1 MADTSYKE
9 RLFDEI
15 AQWGSRAKNTLR
27 GPDGL
32 YEVLKNW
39 TTPYET
45 PERREE
51 AMRLAAQQAKEEYMA
66 QQNAGQLSL
75 KDARESQAIRE
86 GIGKRLQQLGPDT
99 AYLAEQE
106 RLRMQATKEGYMA
119 QQAALQP
126 SAQSQP
132 GIPGIEDPYLQ
143 YLEQNKAALQGPYL
157 PQDQY
162 AAPTREEFNK
172 YFIGN
177 QAPPKAVLAGQEA
190 PSAMPVAPAMDMPVV
205 AGTMSGVE
213 QQNPMQVSTEMPAQQ
228 PSQQRPMTVKDRIAA
243 LPYEADRLQETRK
256 VIDQARSK
264 AWNDGLRYI
273 AETYRDIGSPSAEN
287 ARKALE
293 KSIDVNLPLP
303 KPIEETPQYKSA
315 EKNWEG
321 GLREAR
327 KRISF
332 NLAQARKAQELMD
345 TDPKAALIHMRANL
359 IKPLN
364 SILSNDAIQLSEMIV
379 RYPDL
384 MSGAELAQ
392 LGGKGLLNPTTIAN
406 KFLSLDEKVQQNIV
420 EKFTS
425 ALAEANPQRFLET
438 AINGIN
444 GYVSSYN
451 QDLVD
456 QVVVPTSPSV
466 AKQIGATPLEPLQNR
481 MPKNALPQ
489 TYPGEMIQGGAQA
502 LPFGAPPAGAV
513 RLKKR

>member
-1 MADTSYKE
+1 MPEDIPYSD

-15 AQWGSRAKNTLR
+15 AQWGNRARNTLR

-45 PERREE
+45 PERRDE

-86 GIGKRLQQLGPDT
+86 NIGRRLQELGPDT

-106 RLRMQATKEGYMA
+106 RLRMQAAKEGYMA
-119 QQAALQP
+119 QQGAAQSGAQIQP
-126 SAQSQP
+126 S
-132 GIPGIEDPYLQ
+132 IPGLEDPYLR
-143 YLEQNKAALQGPYL
+143 YLQENQAEIQTPGYDPL
-157 PQDQY
+157 
-162 AAPTREEFNK
+162 TREEFSK
-172 YFIGN
+172 YVTRG
-177 QAPPKAVLAGQEA
+177 QAPEKAVPVAQQTPISAIPVASGTMTGVAE
-190 PSAMPVAPAMDMPVV
+190 PSAL
-205 AGTMSGVE
+205 
-213 QQNPMQVSTEMPAQQ
+213 QVSTAMPQTPIAAAAAQAQQ
-228 PSQQRPMTVKDRIAA
+228 ERPITIREKINA
-243 LPYEADRLQETRK
+243 LPFEADRQQATRK
-256 VIDQARSK
+256 VIEQTRLKTFNEA
-264 AWNDGLRYI
+264 LRYV
-273 AETYRDIGSPSAEN
+273 AETYGIETSQGQN
-287 ARKALE
+287 ALKTI
-293 KSIDVNLPLP
+293 KDNIDENLPLP
-303 KPIEETPQYKSA
+303 KPFEETPQYKSA

-321 GLREAR
+321 GLRESR

-332 NLAQARKAQELMD
+332 NIAQAQKAQELMD
-345 TDPKAALIHMRANL
+345 KDPREALIHMRSNL

-384 MSGAELAQ
+384 LSGAEMSQ
-392 LGGKGLLNPTTIAN
+392 LGGKKLLNPTTIAN
-406 KFLSLDEKVQQNIV
+406 KFLSLDESVQQNIV

-444 GYVSSYN
+444 GYVKSYN
-451 QDLVD
+451 SDLID
-456 QVVVPTSPSV
+456 QVINPTSPTI
-466 AKQIGATPLEPLQNR
+466 ARQLGATPLEFLQNR
-481 MPKNALPQ
+481 QPKNALPQ
-489 TYPGEMIQGGAQA
+489 TYPGEAIQTGAQA
-502 LPFGAPPAGAV
+502 MPFGAPPPGAV